1 MDGDFIRV
9 SNAIISHGY
18 ETFIFIR
25 IPGITGQLTRYLDV
39 RGRGRLTIFKIF
51 QDFIIEQHSQTVL
64 PTWNQPLP
72 YYVFRFILSNL
83 LPSIS
88 TKSPDFSGRL
98 TSAFVQLQFIRTRSV
113 VEMTNFM

>member
-18 ETFIFIR
+18 EIFIFIR

-72 YYVFRFILSNL
+72 YVPFYTLKPI
-83 LPSIS
+83 
-88 TKSPDFSGRL
+88 
-98 TSAFVQLQFIRTRSV
+98 AFNI
-113 VEMTNFM
+113 N